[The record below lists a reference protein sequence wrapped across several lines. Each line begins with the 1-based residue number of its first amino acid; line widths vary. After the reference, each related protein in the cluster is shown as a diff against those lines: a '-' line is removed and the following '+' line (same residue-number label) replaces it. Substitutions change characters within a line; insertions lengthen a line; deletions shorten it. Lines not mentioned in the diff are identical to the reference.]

1 MFQKFQTSFND
12 FLFIMALLFM
22 SLLVLS
28 LKPVK
33 KESDN
38 NTVQK
43 VEFMITL
50 EWDKDSE
57 NDIDLYLEDPAGNIV
72 FFKVPSSGLS
82 NLERDDRGTLTDTV
96 IDAEGNVISY
106 MENVEKIAIRG
117 IIPGEYT
124 IAIHMYNKH
133 DSKGTIKVKMEKM
146 NPYGIVFFQDN
157 ITQLELY
164 EERFIKRFTLSDK
177 GEILSLNNLE
187 KQIVPLK
194 PAGAM

>member
-1 MFQKFQTSFND
+1 MF
-12 FLFIMALLFM
+12 
-22 SLLVLS
+22 
-28 LKPVK
+28 
-33 KESDN
+33 
-38 NTVQK
+38 
-43 VEFMITL
+43 
-50 EWDKDSE
+50 
-57 NDIDLYLEDPAGNIV
+57 

>member
-72 FFKVPSSGLS
+72 FF
-82 NLERDDRGTLTDTV
+82 
-96 IDAEGNVISY
+96 
-106 MENVEKIAIRG
+106 
-117 IIPGEYT
+117 
-124 IAIHMYNKH
+124 
-133 DSKGTIKVKMEKM
+133 
-146 NPYGIVFFQDN
+146 
-157 ITQLELY
+157 
-164 EERFIKRFTLSDK
+164 
-177 GEILSLNNLE
+177 
-187 KQIVPLK
+187 
-194 PAGAM
+194 